1 MDIADYK
8 RAIREWVGQFLC
20 YVTKHQVI
28 SKDR

>member
-28 SKDR
+28 S